1 MKKNRSRIRKPV
13 MKWQT
18 GDYQQKQTITFEL
31 PLQFLMICK
40 IADVT
45 QQQLLSDFIDNLSN
59 GSWQREGREK
69 ARQLLNDYFIEHGYG
84 KDLYTPDELRAMFDE
99 LDAVA
104 LLFPKNGEP
113 EQLDMYSAWRTSHQQ
128 YWFDKWLNHQ

>member
-1 MKKNRSRIRKPV
+1 
-13 MKWQT
+13 
-18 GDYQQKQTITFEL
+18 
-31 PLQFLMICK
+31 MICK

-45 QQQLLSDFIDNLSN
+45 PQQLLSDFIDNLSN